1 MLEPGQRIDRF
12 ELVSFLGKGGMG
24 EVWRARD
31 PRLGREV
38 ALKVLPEH
46 VARDAERV
54 SRFEREA
61 RALAALNHPHVA
73 QIYEVGEWVPATPG
87 EVAGRGAE
95 PIRYLVMELVDGG
108 SLAGRLASGPLSV
121 REALRVMSQV
131 GSALGA
137 AHARG
142 VIHRDLKPANIL
154 LTEQGEAKVV
164 DFGLA
169 RFFRRRE
176 EVGDSDITQAVS
188 SSGMVVGTASYM
200 APEQVRGE
208 ECDEKCD
215 VWAFACCLGEVL
227 LGRRVFEGA
236 SVPEIV
242 GKVLSGAADLEG
254 LPRQTPRT
262 VRRLLRRCLSRGRE
276 ERPSMAEVL
285 RTLEAATQVGRRRVL
300 AATVAATG
308 AAVLVALAALLWRG
322 HGEIRRTAPLEGDL
336 QVAVASGGWRAGAG
350 SRELAERLRERLLFV
365 VAQTKGVQAVLEG
378 QEDVTV
384 YIRAAGTG
392 VGERLHVTVEDP
404 KRGAIVAV
412 IDEPVGPAGA
422 FIAGDAVAKRLAA
435 ALQLETIRRQMEA
448 DDALHGFLVRRTASL
463 EAARAF
469 RDGLQAY
476 TRTRLAP
483 AEELFLRARQ
493 EDPSFWPA
501 YVYLAQIAGSSS
513 RFREGREILQ
523 QCRSILTEPDG
534 AEVAILEVAEAL
546 LAEDLQRLL
555 EALERAR
562 RWFPDS
568 GELLYRTA
576 WTYRSI
582 GRPERA
588 IPLLEELIR
597 SGWQKDWS
605 PTFEQLAMNRLLK
618 GDWEGA
624 LATAQEGE
632 ARFPE
637 RFTYPFVAACAL
649 QWGGR
654 SAAAREALARAIR
667 KRLDFG
673 TSDLLVTHETAQWW
687 ASLLR
692 WPEEVERQWTAM
704 LEEADRRLASSPRQP
719 DLLLAKGTALNG
731 LGRAAEALP
740 ILESF
745 RGDSSSEPYRLLA
758 LARSRLATGDRRGGV
773 EALQAVAEIWRNRK
787 APALGRLAYNLGCA
801 WCVAGDAEEALAWFL
816 RARDQY
822 GLDRLDLELDPEL
835 DLLRTK
841 GLLVQLS
848 RR

>member
-1 MLEPGQRIDRF
+1 
-12 ELVSFLGKGGMG
+12 
-24 EVWRARD
+24 
-31 PRLGREV
+31 
-38 ALKVLPEH
+38 
-46 VARDAERV
+46 
-54 SRFEREA
+54 
-61 RALAALNHPHVA
+61 
-73 QIYEVGEWVPATPG
+73 
-87 EVAGRGAE
+87 
-95 PIRYLVMELVDGG
+95 
-108 SLAGRLASGPLSV
+108 
-121 REALRVMSQV
+121 
-131 GSALGA
+131 
-137 AHARG
+137 
-142 VIHRDLKPANIL
+142 
-154 LTEQGEAKVV
+154 
-164 DFGLA
+164 
-169 RFFRRRE
+169 
-176 EVGDSDITQAVS
+176 
-188 SSGMVVGTASYM
+188 
-200 APEQVRGE
+200 
-208 ECDEKCD
+208 
-215 VWAFACCLGEVL
+215 
-227 LGRRVFEGA
+227 
-236 SVPEIV
+236 
-242 GKVLSGAADLEG
+242 
-254 LPRQTPRT
+254 
-262 VRRLLRRCLSRGRE
+262 
-276 ERPSMAEVL
+276 
-285 RTLEAATQVGRRRVL
+285 
-300 AATVAATG
+300 
-308 AAVLVALAALLWRG
+308 
-322 HGEIRRTAPLEGDL
+322 
-336 QVAVASGGWRAGAG
+336 
-350 SRELAERLRERLLFV
+350 
-365 VAQTKGVQAVLEG
+365 
-378 QEDVTV
+378 
-384 YIRAAGTG
+384 
-392 VGERLHVTVEDP
+392 
-404 KRGAIVAV
+404 
-412 IDEPVGPAGA
+412 
-422 FIAGDAVAKRLAA
+422 
-435 ALQLETIRRQMEA
+435 
-448 DDALHGFLVRRTASL
+448 
-463 EAARAF
+463 
-469 RDGLQAY
+469 AY

-731 LGRAAEALP
+731 LGRASEALP